1 MSSGWTTH
9 DIAIT
14 ATRVVKRFRSCTH
27 GEHEREWRALS
38 LLARYAPGLA
48 PAPLSADL
56 AAEPPVVVMS
66 RVPGDTLRGGR
77 VLPDQVEALARTV
90 RGLFDAV
97 PAEVAGQ
104 LPHRRWHRLQAGGA
118 IRRWAGELPVEVPCS
133 VAIAIG
139 AGLRWLDTVDLG
151 LAGAPDVRAVFGQ
164 ADGNLANFLWDGE
177 RVRVVDFEDS
187 GCSDRAYELA
197 DITEHV
203 ATWVDTDF
211 DATRFLQ
218 QFSLTRAETRRLAES
233 RRLFALL
240 WLLVL
245 AREDPRHARN
255 PPGTAERQAERLQR
269 LLA

>member
-9 DIAIT
+9 QIAMT
-14 ATRVVKRFRSCTH
+14 PTRVVKRFRSCGD

-38 LLARYAPGLA
+38 LLARYAPDLA
-48 PAPLSADL
+48 PAPLCADL

-77 VLPDQVEALARTV
+77 VLPEQVEALARTV
-90 RGLFDAV
+90 AGLFDAV
-97 PAEVAGQ
+97 PAAVACQ
-104 LPHRRWHRLQAGGA
+104 LPPRRWHQLQAEAA
-118 IRRWAGELPVEVPCS
+118 IRRWAQDLPSEVPHS
-133 VAIAIG
+133 VAEAVR
-139 AGLRWLDTVDLG
+139 AGLRWLDKADIG
-151 LAGAPDVRAVFGQ
+151 QPAAPEVPTVFGQ

-187 GCSDRAYELA
+187 GRSDRAYELA
-197 DITEHV
+197 DIAEHV
-203 ATWVDTDF
+203 AVWVDTDF
-211 DATRFLQ
+211 DVTLFLQ
-218 QFSLTRAETRRLAES
+218 QFSLTKAETPRLGES

-245 AREDPRHARN
+245 ALEKPGHARN
-255 PPGTAERQAERLQR
+255 PPGTAERQADRLLR